1 MTPAM
6 EYELSLADIRV
17 EADRIEDAYETIDR
31 AVVTL
36 TDAEEWRVALGLIEA
51 AQRRG
56 YDVKKRMLSH
66 ASKLSRT

>member
-1 MTPAM
+1 MTL
-6 EYELSLADIRV
+6 EYELSLADIRA

-36 TDAEEWRVALGLIEA
+36 TDAEEWRIALGLLEG

-56 YDVKKRMLSH
+56 WEAKKRMLSH